1 MTGRAPDA
9 PRRSGR
15 GTADRAGKSGALGLT
30 EKAPCAP
37 PTSRAR
43 SAPETLGL
51 EERLPRE
58 LEQEHVLW
66 QVAQDVVDLLELV
79 VPADREL
86 VEDLGR
92 EDLARRQRHSRRPR
106 LHVPVPAHPVRL
118 RVGRCVE
125 EEGPTA
131 RELRSK
137 TGFFS

>member
-15 GTADRAGKSGALGLT
+15 GTADRAGKSGGLGLT

-86 VEDLGR
+86 VDLRR
-92 EDLARRQRHSRRPR
+92 EDLARRQRHPR
-106 LHVPVPAHPVRL
+106 DP
-118 RVGRCVE
+118 
-125 EEGPTA
+125 
-131 RELRSK
+131 
-137 TGFFS
+137 GFMCPYQHTQSAFGWGGAWRKKDPQRGS